1 MLKRS
6 PKSVDEELE
15 VVFLYLGQGKSIS
28 TLIKM
33 FRVSDETIRNWGCK
47 YKKDCVEDFKES
59 QG

>member
-6 PKSVDEELE
+6 PKSVDEKLE

-33 FRVSDETIRNWGCK
+33 FRVSDETIRNWSCK